1 MAQLQ
6 RIVATS
12 KDGEKVIH
20 ALYKTQDGPNPATK
34 ARRRAVEDLAR
45 EGLRQ
50 ALASLEGG
58 AA

>member
-1 MAQLQ
+1 MQLQ
-6 RIVATS
+6 RIVV
-12 KDGEKVIH
+12 DLRQGEIVVRV
-20 ALYKTQDGPNPATK
+20 LYRSQDGPTPATK

-58 AA
+58 AV